1 MGCYCSILER
11 DERLV
16 AITKVKPNNCLLHW
30 PVTHDSAREKKMRK
44 HGWQLPYHPLQVVA
58 VAVFLALGFAF
69 YVFFAPFVGR
79 KLFQYIAMGIYTPLI
94 TCAFG
99 LYIWCAAADPAD
111 PGVFR
116 SKKYLKIPDS
126 EKHNPQKDSKLGGG
140 STSSILDANA
150 STVVGNSLEKEV
162 VGAESTK
169 KEPKT
174 QIDKVSSGN
183 SSCFQWVFFPCAF
196 ICNHCSSSDE
206 SSELQMSEDGMFYCS
221 LCEVEVFKYSKH
233 CRVCDKCVDRFDHHC
248 RWLNNCIG
256 KKNYRQFFTLMV
268 SALLLVSPSLH
279 ILPYLESS
287 DGQTASINFESK
299 TDGYFFFHWYIHG
312 LCTLGLRLQLI
323 LQWSTGILVLICCFL
338 ERRRFSIDISV
349 KLGSSF
355 SLAPFVI
362 VVLACTI
369 LAMIATLPLAQLFFF
384 HILLIKKGISTYDYI
399 IALREQEQEQQGVDG
414 QQSAQMSPASSLTG
428 LSSASSFST
437 FHRGAWCTPP
447 RLFLEDQFDVVPPE
461 TGSVSSLGKKTIG
474 EEPIKKKNPA
484 AVKISPWTL
493 ARLNAEEVSR
503 AAAEARKKS
512 KILQPVTRREPP
524 FGLDMDSSFGSSGR
538 WMVPRTD
545 SNRRRASKRIRIP
558 ADLPMESATKA
569 SGIAPDKGFTETS
582 TSLAPLQL
590 EARSAFQT
598 SRAMSNS
605 AGVVASS
612 PESSLDSPDIHP
624 FRVSSSGESRRLM
637 GLSVGGPVSHNL
649 FPLSRSTS
657 DGYEASGG
665 EDSDRV
671 SSRIAQRSNN
681 WSNLL
686 FRADQDESV
695 FRLKASSSSSQA
707 Q

>member
-1 MGCYCSILER
+1 
-11 DERLV
+11 
-16 AITKVKPNNCLLHW
+16 
-30 PVTHDSAREKKMRK
+30 MRK
-44 HGWQLPYHPLQVVA
+44 NGWQLPYHPLQVVA

-94 TCAFG
+94 TCVFG
-99 LYIWCAAADPAD
+99 LYIWCAASDPAD

-116 SKKYLKIPDS
+116 SKKYLNIPPDR
-126 EKHNPQKDSKLGGG
+126 KQALQKDSKLGGE
-140 STSSILDANA
+140 STSSMHDANA
-150 STVVGNSLEKEV
+150 SIVGGKSLDNLKDPNTDFEQKNV
-162 VGAESTK
+162 T
-169 KEPKT
+169 
-174 QIDKVSSGN
+174 SGN
-183 SSCFQWVFFPCAF
+183 SSCFQLALFPCAL
-196 ICNHCSSSDE
+196 ICNQCSSSDE
-206 SSELQMSEDGMFYCS
+206 SSSQQMSEDGMFYCS

-256 KKNYRQFFTLMV
+256 KRNYRKFFTLMV
-268 SALLLVSPSLH
+268 SALLL
-279 ILPYLESS
+279 
-287 DGQTASINFESK
+287 
-299 TDGYFFFHWYIHG
+299 
-312 LCTLGLRLQLI
+312 LI
-323 LQWSTGILVLICCFL
+323 LQWVTGILVLICCFI
-338 ERRRFSIDISV
+338 ERKRFSVDISS

-355 SLAPFVI
+355 SLVPFVI
-362 VVLACTI
+362 VVALCTI

-399 IALREQEQEQQGVDG
+399 IALREQEQEQQGVGG
-414 QQSAQMSPASSLTG
+414 QQSPQMSPASSLTG

-461 TGSVSSLGKKTIG
+461 TGSVSSLGKKTAV
-474 EEPIKKKNPA
+474 EEPMKKKNPA

-512 KILQPVTRREPP
+512 RILQPVVRREVP
-524 FGLDMDSSFGSSGR
+524 FGLEGDSSFGSSGR
-538 WMVPRTD
+538 RMVPRPD
-545 SNRRRASKRIRIP
+545 NNRRRANKRGRLP
-558 ADLPMESATKA
+558 SDLSMEPVTKV
-569 SGIAPDKGFTETS
+569 SGMAAEKGFTETS

-598 SRAMSNS
+598 SRAMSS
-605 AGVVASS
+605 AAGIVASS

-624 FRVSSSGESRRLM
+624 FRISSSGAEESRRLT
-637 GLSVGGPVSHNL
+637 GLSVTGNASHSGL
-649 FPLSRSTS
+649 PLSRSTS

-671 SSRIAQRSNN
+671 PSRIVQRSTN
-681 WSNLL
+681 WNNLL
-686 FRADQDESV
+686 FRPDQDEGV
-695 FRLKASSSSSQA
+695 FRLKASSSSQA
-707 Q
+707 NNRKL